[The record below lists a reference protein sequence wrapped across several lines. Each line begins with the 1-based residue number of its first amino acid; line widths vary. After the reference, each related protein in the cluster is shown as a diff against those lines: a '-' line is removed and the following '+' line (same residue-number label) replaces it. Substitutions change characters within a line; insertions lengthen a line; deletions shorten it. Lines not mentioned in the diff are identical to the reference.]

1 MSCWLLLGLLACA
14 ASPRWLEG
22 CPLDA
27 QETRAGLPCS
37 PVWGLR
43 GQKLQPTLL
52 LLQPL
57 ALQCYVAMGASGERW
72 PGLVAPTVQGQMGSD
87 LQGPCPTDGPCLPHL
102 GDSASPS
109 GGDALLPPCLVPP
122 AVSVHPRVLPF

>member
-43 GQKLQPTLL
+43 GQKLQPTPL

-57 ALQCYVAMGASGERW
+57 ALQCHVAMGARAGGFRGVMAGAGSPHR
-72 PGLVAPTVQGQMGSD
+72 PGPDGVRSAGS
-87 LQGPCPTDGPCLPHL
+87 LPHGWAL
-102 GDSASPS
+102 SA
-109 GGDALLPPCLVPP
+109 PPWGQRL
-122 AVSVHPRVLPF
+122 AIWG